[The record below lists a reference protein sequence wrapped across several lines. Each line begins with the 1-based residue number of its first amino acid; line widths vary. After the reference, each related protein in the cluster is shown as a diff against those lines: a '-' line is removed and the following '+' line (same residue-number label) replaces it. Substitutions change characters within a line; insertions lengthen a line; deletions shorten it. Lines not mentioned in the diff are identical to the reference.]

1 MPKDQI
7 HLSQSQRALLRL
19 LIGEKIAKEPLR
31 RLFQKLGFAS
41 RNQLRSLASKEVKST
56 VTDPNQI
63 FQHAEVLAQM
73 RNAYNRQD
81 VPSWSTDPA
90 KLSAIVYVKE
100 EESTTTADLTVDTE
114 QIQCLGTVYRP
125 SKWPMWRVPKDM
137 RPLQFEYLESLKH
150 RRRKKPWEELDSV
163 IFWLLFP
170 ELRWSGVLP
179 FDSNVIWDSVRND
192 FDIDRIRRLQEEG
205 MVEPYTAQRL
215 VEKVDLINQL
225 KGNRKRQ
232 EKVTKVCVIE
242 VKQEELLD
250 NSPVPPELEEVELVR
265 VVTSRAEI
273 RNPFHNKLAERHRL
287 LDQEMKRHRPA
298 TSTRAIRP
306 AKRPRADVMNDSDG
320 DEYQDASSL
329 TPADQ
334 LSLWF
339 QRTHYGKSVEMA
351 QMWDILP
358 SELVLSE
365 TEDTLLPAKPIMSGR
380 ESQFHLFKL
389 PVDFK
394 FVSSLTQTIR
404 PDIRYIPWPG
414 YLGWESPKW
423 SREACFRQSIQ
434 LHYPVFILPSL
445 VLTSNVEGFVDP
457 LGVSCCPVLTRA
469 QEFSAWLSKI
479 PLMSR
484 TCARRVAYME
494 NHGLQDPG
502 EVANKWIT
510 ERCPDGARLAAD
522 ARSLA
527 ENFVEFLS
535 QELLADSTQ
544 HAAELLGGVDRLRHA
559 AVDLLTDA
567 AAQLETQS
575 LRQTRELPA
584 VHQRTVFASEK
595 RAFRR
600 RLAGLLGDVDVLV
613 LYSLLKAA
621 QLRHDAW

>member
-1 MPKDQI
+1 MAKAQI
-7 HLSQSQRALLRL
+7 DLSKSQRALLRI

-31 RLFQKLGFAS
+31 RLFEKLGFAS
-41 RNQLRSLASKEVKST
+41 RNQLRSLAAKEVKTT
-56 VTDPNQI
+56 VINPTKI

-73 RNAYNRQD
+73 RNAFNRPD
-81 VPSWSTDPA
+81 IPSWSTDPA
-90 KLSAIVYVKE
+90 KLAAIVYVKE
-100 EESTTTADLTVDTE
+100 EESTADFTVDTE
-114 QIQCLGTVYRP
+114 QIQCLGIVYRP

-163 IFWLLFP
+163 VFWLLFP
-170 ELRWSGVLP
+170 ELKWSGVLP
-179 FDSNVIWDSVRND
+179 FDSNVIWDSVRD
-192 FDIDRIRRLQEEG
+192 HFDIDRIRRLQEEG
-205 MVEPYTAQRL
+205 MLESFTAQRL
-215 VEKVDLINQL
+215 VEKVHLINQL

-250 NSPVPPELEEVELVR
+250 TSPVPHELKEVELVR
-265 VVTSRAEI
+265 VITTRAEI

-287 LDQEMKRHRPA
+287 LDQEVKRHRPI
-298 TSTRAIRP
+298 TTTRVIRP
-306 AKRPRADVMNDSDG
+306 AKRPREYVINDSEE
-320 DEYQDASSL
+320 DECKDTSGPCTL

-334 LSLWF
+334 LALWF
-339 QRTHYGKSVEMA
+339 QRTHHGKAVEMS

-358 SELVLSE
+358 SEHVLSE
-365 TEDTLLPAKPIMSGR
+365 TEETLLPAKPIMSGR

-394 FVSSLTQTIR
+394 FVSGLTLTIR

-423 SREACFRQSIQ
+423 SREACFRQNIQ
-434 LHYPVFILPSL
+434 LRYPVFILPSL
-445 VLTSNVEGFVDP
+445 SLTSNVEGFVDP
-457 LGVSCCPVLTRA
+457 LGVSCCPLLTRA

-494 NHGLQDPG
+494 NHGLQHPE

-510 ERCPDGARLAAD
+510 DRCPGGARLAAN
-522 ARSLA
+522 ARRLA
-527 ENFVEFLS
+527 EVFVEFLS

-544 HAAELLGGVDRLRHA
+544 HAAELLGGVDLLRQA
-559 AVDLLTDA
+559 AVDLLTEA
-567 AAQLETQS
+567 AAQLETES
-575 LRQTRELPA
+575 LRRTRELPA

-600 RLAGLLGDVDVLV
+600 RLAGVLGDIDVLV

-621 QLRHDAW
+621 QLRDA